1 MSAVQTKKRWN
12 VDILV
17 SEEAEGDHANTWAE
31 VGLVSPDLP
40 ELRGRGMARKH
51 PDDMDI
57 PEIGEG
63 LAVSR
68 ALADLARQLR
78 QTAWQDIG
86 ESTGMRV
93 PMQR

>member
-1 MSAVQTKKRWN
+1 MHTKKRWN

-17 SEEAEGDHANTWAE
+17 TEEVEGERAYTWAE

-51 PDDMDI
+51 PEDMDV
-57 PEIGEG
+57 PEIGEE

-68 ALADLARQLR
+68 ALSDLARQLR

-86 ESTGMRV
+86 ETTGV
-93 PMQR
+93 HIPMPR